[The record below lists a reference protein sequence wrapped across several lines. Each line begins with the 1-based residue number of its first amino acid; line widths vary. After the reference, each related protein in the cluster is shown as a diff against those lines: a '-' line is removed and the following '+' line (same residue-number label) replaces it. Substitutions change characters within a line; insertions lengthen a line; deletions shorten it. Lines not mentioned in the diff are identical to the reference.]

1 MKILTI
7 SFTWNLPIWF
17 TYRRSIDTKHHRNYN
32 LYFQWFDYWTVSE
45 LKSAKKPMNC
55 FRWQL
60 MHLCPAGTNKNWSE
74 KKNIK
79 KKRKFWRSFHS
90 FRQRNIKIHSDSNIF
105 ISKSKNKLL
114 DSNLNLPLITSL
126 QKIINKKYCLVLY
139 LLFNWSSN
147 EKLTSI
153 RLTDLFF

>member
-7 SFTWNLPIWF
+7 CFTWNLLIWF
-17 TYRRSIDTKHHRNYN
+17 IGAKHHRKYN

-45 LKSAKKPMNC
+45 LKSAKNLWIALGDNWC
-55 FRWQL
+55 IYVQL
-60 MHLCPAGTNKNWSE
+60 GPTKTGL

-105 ISKSKNKLL
+105 VSKSINKLL
-114 DSNLNLPLITSL
+114 DSNLNLPHIRSFTSKNNK
-126 QKIINKKYCLVLY
+126 QKI
-139 LLFNWSSN
+139 LFGFIF
-147 EKLTSI
+147 TV
-153 RLTDLFF
+153 